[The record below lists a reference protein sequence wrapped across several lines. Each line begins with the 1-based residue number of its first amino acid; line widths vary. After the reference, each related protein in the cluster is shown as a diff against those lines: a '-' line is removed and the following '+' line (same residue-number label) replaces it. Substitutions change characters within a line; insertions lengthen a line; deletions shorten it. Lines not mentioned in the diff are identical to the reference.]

1 MESSSTKMSPGAE
14 NEIKEFNGLLV
25 RLEQQITY
33 KHDTDVP
40 DVSCAFESQDKRQAK
55 EEELLVPVSSD
66 FPTDLETAKKLFD
79 DMVSEL
85 DSMCEDSYK
94 DKTLKLQELRD
105 FIDLGTCQE
114 DRDILTGHTGEQT
127 EIGLRLI
134 EMEKIES
141 RKKPTLQHNALFGF
155 KTNKSVSKR
164 KCTNKSDRPYEVQS
178 TPHSKQPVAMAI
190 HPAQKKMP
198 QKFDPQMLSGAGMF
212 SYFESNQPIELQLD
226 EFEPMAYL
234 PPSPPLYTNQISP
247 PGMCLDAFA
256 LRYPLL
262 DDDDEKVSDV
272 ENTIEIKPEINPAVI
287 AKSMEEISAE
297 IFGMQ
302 SPEGSWSISDL
313 SAIRQFLQ
321 LSPEQIQTEIE
332 ESGAK
337 SLGIS
342 VYTQLLQFIPTL
354 LLLLFLHTAYPQSF
368 EMSPYFISWSLI
380 PSRWRSPGDKALSFL
395 RNFNKHNPSLSSRLD
410 LATSWMQYAEKR
422 IDVNPN
428 K

>member
-14 NEIKEFNGLLV
+14 NEIQEFNGLLV
-25 RLEQQITY
+25 QLEQEITY
-33 KHDTDVP
+33 IHDTDVP

-85 DSMCEDSYK
+85 DSMSEDSYK
-94 DKTLKLQELRD
+94 DKILKLQELRD
-105 FIDLGTCQE
+105 YIDLGTYQE

-127 EIGLRLI
+127 EIDQ
-134 EMEKIES
+134 KA
-141 RKKPTLQHNALFGF
+141 TLQL
-155 KTNKSVSKR
+155 KTKKSVSKR
-164 KCTNKSDRPYEVQS
+164 KSTNKSGKTYEVQS
-178 TPHSKQPVAMAI
+178 TPHSEQPVSMAI
-190 HPAQKKMP
+190 HSVHKKMP
-198 QKFDPQMLSGAGMF
+198 QKCDPQILSGGGMF

-234 PPSPPLYTNQISP
+234 PPSPPLCTNQISP

-337 SLGIS
+337 SLGLS